1 MTSEGGKIQEKDL
14 YGPISKELEGNSNTC
29 YTMTIEQ
36 YPLSINEEKR
46 SRRVDII
53 AAKWPKESNLE
64 VAAVECKLGQGW
76 KKVEDAIGQAIT
88 YQTFVPYVYIA
99 TETPKERLGHM
110 ENVLRELGLGYIHV
124 KMDSKERGKASIVLR
139 PKKSAII
146 KNSRMMNQVLHPL
159 GHLLIWREYWGEDA
173 VVYGAG
179 EEQSRFWI
187 GAHKRR
193 KCNYLTQFHP
203 DGKIVQGINF
213 ESQTYLREFFT
224 RANMN
229 GFLEVLRNLPQDA
242 IMSQYHFKPLRD
254 DIKTQISKP
263 TFDKKTPHS
272 KIDESAVRSLL
283 KYAKKH
289 NYAIWVLIASE
300 SVIPCESPV
309 RSDIEAY
316 VKKLNE
322 EYCPLYEFIINNI
335 YKRPPI

>member
-1 MTSEGGKIQEKDL
+1 MTSEGEKIQEKDL
-14 YGPISKELEGNSNTC
+14 YGPISKELKGNSNTC

-36 YPLSINEEKR
+36 YPLSITEEKR

-64 VAAVECKLGQGW
+64 VTAVECKLGQGW
-76 KKVEDAIGQAIT
+76 RKMEDAIGQAIT

-124 KMDSKERGKASIVLR
+124 KMYSKERGKASIVLR

-173 VVYGAG
+173 VVHGAG

-187 GAHKRR
+187 GAHERR
-193 KCNYLTQFHP
+193 NCNYLTQFHP

-224 RANMN
+224 RANMDE
-229 GFLEVLRNLPQDA
+229 FLKVLRNLPQDA
-242 IMSQYHFKPLRD
+242 TMSQYHFEPLRD
-254 DIKTQISKP
+254 DKTKTRISKP
-263 TFDKKTPHS
+263 KFDKKTPLS
-272 KIDESAVRSLL
+272 KVDESAVRSLFD
-283 KYAKKH
+283 YAKEH
-289 NYAIWVLIASE
+289 NYAIWLLIASK
-300 SVIPCESPV
+300 SDTSCKIPI
-309 RSDIEAY
+309 RSDIETN

-322 EYCPLYEFIINNI
+322 EYFHLYRFIIKNGSV
-335 YKRPPI
+335 